1 MPKHC
6 IRTHSSAPELREL
19 SVLSDQKYVWDQ
31 PGGSVAVGDLVP
43 LSAAQP
49 ASIVGR
55 QVALDHEQEWLAS
68 GVDSVITRLNVQTLV
83 DQAVD
88 PYSHEVVYPIADR
101 LNWRIT
107 RSGSRALRGWWVNGV
122 DPLNDWQPMLWGRFK
137 PDAETP
143 IVDRFKGKAAKYLS
157 PSLGKG
163 SSRLVLLD
171 VPFRL
176 WQQVAARY
184 GKGISRA
191 EVRLGFWAW
200 VKLSGIPIVLTEGEK
215 KAGCLLTAG
224 YAAISLP
231 GIFGGYRRDGNHL
244 IPELAVF
251 ATPDRTFYI
260 AFDHETKPQV
270 QHSIFLATSRMGQ
283 LLTRTGSGVKV
294 ITLPGPEKGVDDLIV
309 AQGTGAFSEVYNQA
323 VDWSRWQGE
332 QLWALTYE
340 PDILLD
346 SRYLGDV
353 VYPESGLVCV
363 KSPKGTGKTT
373 ALKPLVEKA
382 IASNRKVLV
391 ITHRIQLGKVICTGL
406 GIDWIGAIPEAEKAG
421 HQGYGLCVDSLHGN
435 SQAKFDPY
443 AWEGAIV
450 VLDEI
455 EQVLWHALNSSTCYS
470 QRVKVLET
478 LRELLQFV
486 LRTGGLVVAQDAD
499 LSDVSIDYLRQMAPE
514 EIVPWLVVNHWKNA
528 VRASVSLYDT
538 KTPAALLTR
547 LETVLETGAVFV
559 ALDSQKV
566 KGRWSSKN
574 LETYLANRY
583 PDKKVL
589 RIDSESVADPNHP
602 AWKIADRLNQVVSQY
617 DIVLATPTIGTGVS
631 IDLKDHFQGVF
642 GIFQGVVSDTE
653 SRQALARVRDNV
665 PRYVWSAK
673 FGPGKI
679 GNGSCFYR
687 DIAQSTAK
695 LVKYNIMLLKEVD
708 FDLDQQSD
716 PIALR
721 TWAKMAARVNL
732 SLWQFRESI
741 HHGLAREGHN
751 VTVISDDLTKLLGTA
766 EPDAEVYRQL
776 LAGELNTGDRI
787 FVGLTHDLT
796 AIETVQKAMTQVRSA
811 NQKAEAIAV
820 ANCAQPEEVSDAV
833 LDRRNQTLEQRR
845 SKRKQELQNRYP
857 VAVTPELMLKDEQG
871 WYQKLLL
878 HYYATHDPMFVQVRD
893 LQEWRSHLERGGGK
907 VALQDVNLLTA
918 QVELLKAIG
927 AVSLL
932 DVARRTRVT
941 DQEIQRM
948 AEIGRTHRQDIRLLF
963 GIKLTEK
970 TPPMTF
976 VQALLAKMDVKLTC
990 VSRDRMEDGRRGGLR
1005 VYRYF
1010 EPEDNRGEIFQEWEL
1025 RDGEILR
1032 DRRDPKA
1039 AGASRRF
1046 VKMEGRQSA

>member
-6 IRTHSSAPELREL
+6 IRTCSAAPVLQVIPSSNE
-19 SVLSDQKYVWDQ
+19 QKYAWDQ
-31 PGGSVAVGDLVP
+31 PNGPIDWP
-43 LSAAQP
+43 PQ

-55 QVALDHEQEWLAS
+55 QVAVDHEAEWTS
-68 GVDSVITRLNVQTLV
+68 SRVDPVIVRLNVQTLV

-101 LNWRIT
+101 LNWRVT
-107 RSGSRALRGWWVNGV
+107 RANQSARPLRGWWVSGV
-122 DPLNDWQPMLWGRFK
+122 DPLNEWQTMGWGRFK
-137 PDAETP
+137 PDGDTP
-143 IVDRFKGKAAKYLS
+143 VVDRTKGKAAKYLS

-171 VPFRL
+171 VPFRI
-176 WQQVAARY
+176 WQAVAERY
-184 GKGISRA
+184 GKVIVRA
-191 EVRLGFWAW
+191 DMRQGFWAW
-200 VKLSGIPIVLTEGEK
+200 VQQAGIPIVLTEGEK

-231 GIFGGYRRDGNHL
+231 GIFGGYRREGNHL
-244 IPELAVF
+244 IPELAAF
-251 ATPDRTFYI
+251 CTGGRSFYI

-270 QHSIFLATSRMGQ
+270 QHSIFLATSRLGQ
-283 LLTRTGSGVKV
+283 LLTRAGSSVKV
-294 ITLPGPEKGVDDLIV
+294 VTLPGPEKGVDDFIV
-309 AQGTGAFSEVYNQA
+309 AQGAAAFDALCEAS
-323 VDWSRWQGE
+323 VDWSMWQA
-332 QLWALTYE
+332 QKLWALTYPADLE
-340 PDILLD
+340 LND
-346 SRYLGDV
+346 RYLGEMN
-353 VYPESGLVCV
+353 YPETGLVCV

-373 ALKPLVEKA
+373 ALKPVIDRA
-382 IASNRKVLV
+382 IAQNRKVLV
-391 ITHRIQLGKVICTGL
+391 ITHRIQLGKVICKGL
-406 GIDWIGAIPEAEKAG
+406 GLDWIGDVAQADKAVSM
-421 HQGYGLCVDSLHGN
+421 GYGLCVDSLHGN

-478 LRELLQFV
+478 LKELLQFV

-499 LSDVSIDYLRQMAPE
+499 LSDVSVDYLQQMAPE
-514 EIVPWLVVNHWKNA
+514 EVAPWVVVNHWQN
-528 VRASVSLYDT
+528 VDRTNVSIYDT
-538 KTPAALLTR
+538 KTPAALLTK
-547 LETVLETGAVFV
+547 LDKVLDEGAVFV

-574 LETYLANRY
+574 LETYFCNHY
-583 PDKKVL
+583 PEKKVL
-589 RIDSESVADPNHP
+589 RIDSETVADPEHP
-602 AWKIADRLNQVVSQY
+602 AWRIADRLNDVVQEY
-617 DIVLATPTIGTGVS
+617 DIILATPTIGTGVS
-631 IDLKDHFQGVF
+631 IDLKNHFAGVF
-642 GIFQGVVSDTE
+642 GIFQGVVSDSE
-653 SRQALARVRDNV
+653 SRQALARVRDEV

-708 FDLDQQSD
+708 FDLDQQTD
-716 PIALR
+716 PVALR

-732 SLWQFRESI
+732 SLWQFRDSI
-741 HHGLAREGHN
+741 QHGLSREGHD
-751 VTVISDDLTKLLGTA
+751 VAVITDDLTKLLGTA
-766 EPDAEVYRQL
+766 EPDVETYRKL
-776 LAGELNTGDRI
+776 LAGGVLTGDRI
-787 FVGLTHDLT
+787 FVGIDHDLT
-796 AIETVQKAMTQVRSA
+796 AIESVQKAMTQVRSA

-820 ANCAQPEEVSDAV
+820 ANSDEVSTETPV
-833 LDRRNQTLEQRR
+833 EVVKDRRSQTTEQRR
-845 SKRKQELQNRYP
+845 SKRKQQLQDRYP
-857 VAVTPELMLKDEQG
+857 VEVTPELMLKDEAG
-871 WYQKLLL
+871 WYEKLLL

-918 QVELLKAIG
+918 QVEMLKAIG
-927 AVSLL
+927 VVSLL
-932 DVARRTRVT
+932 DAERRTRVT
-941 DQEIQRM
+941 D
-948 AEIGRTHRQDIRLLF
+948 AEILRMVEIGKTYRQDIRLFF
-963 GIKLTEK
+963 GIKLTDK

-1010 EPEDNRGEIFQEWEL
+1010 EPEDNRVEIFQEWDL
-1025 RDGEILR
+1025 RDSSIL
-1032 DRRDPKA
+1032 A
-1039 AGASRRF
+1039 AKSKPEVVSGSRRF
-1046 VKMEGRQSA
+1046 VKMEERRSA